1 MADPTPDD
9 LARIDQNQALARGFL
24 SAKVTQYAALRELLG
39 GGDLAAQHALMDV
52 LRVEQPDTLVKLLV
66 LAIAD
71 RHAEGMRLAEFARLA
86 ELWTS
91 RADTI
96 ASMPPTAEDQLR
108 WENAGRLIAY
118 RLCADALRELL
129 GGA

>member
-9 LARIDQNQALARGFL
+9 LARIDQNQAMARHFL
-24 SAKVTQYAALRELLG
+24 SAKVAQYAAFRELLA
-39 GGDLAAQHALMDV
+39 GDLAAQHALMDV

-71 RHAEGMRLAEFARLA
+71 RHAEGKRLAEYARLA